1 MVSVAKLMIND
12 LRNIIRDRML
22 LYSAFVFP
30 LAMVIICRLIF
41 PYISENVFDLTR
53 YYPLLFMMIAV
64 FFPMIFGFIIAFL
77 IMDERDENILT
88 VLRVMPI
95 SRTAYL
101 IYRMILMILL
111 CFIFVLIFPALSGL
125 IDISIIDYLPIAILF
140 SIFAPVL
147 ALVVNNIAS
156 NKIQA
161 FAIFK
166 MLGSVF
172 FLPLFAFFIAEDWKY
187 ILGVIPNFWTYQALN
202 SILTTG
208 NQDYT
213 YLGVGYTFH
222 IALIAVLFYLFNR
235 K

>member
-30 LAMVIICRLIF
+30 LATVIICRLIF

-53 YYPLLFMMIAV
+53 YYPLLFMMIAIL
-64 FFPMIFGFIIAFL
+64 FPMIFGFIIAFL

-208 NQDYT
+208 NQDYA